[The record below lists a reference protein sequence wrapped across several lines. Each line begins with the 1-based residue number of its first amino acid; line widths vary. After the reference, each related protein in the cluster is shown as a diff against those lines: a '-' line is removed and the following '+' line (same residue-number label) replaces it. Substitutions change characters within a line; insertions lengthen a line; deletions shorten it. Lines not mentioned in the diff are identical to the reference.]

1 VTNGEVALFR
11 IGVDPRGV
19 RAKKVCDFI
28 NYWTTTD
35 LELDLAIRRYCRL
48 YEVDEVALKQAV
60 YWVKEKAIA
69 NNDLIAQLFKSMSCD
84 EFIIVLTNI
93 SIN

>member
-1 VTNGEVALFR
+1 MTKGEVALFR
-11 IGVDPRGV
+11 IGVDATGV
-19 RAKKVCDFI
+19 RAKKVCNFI

-35 LELDLAIRRYCRL
+35 LDLDLAIRRYCRL
-48 YEVDEVALKQAV
+48 SGIDEVTLKQAF
-60 YWVKEKAIA
+60 YWVKEKAIV

>member
-1 VTNGEVALFR
+1 MTKGEVALFR
-11 IGVDPRGV
+11 IGIDPTGV

-48 YEVDEVALKQAV
+48 NEIDEVALKQAF
-60 YWVKEKAIA
+60 YWVKEKAKKYCIQVGKDSSK
-69 NNDLIAQLFKSMSCD
+69 NYRLKD
-84 EFIIVLTNI
+84 EVIL
-93 SIN
+93 